1 MISALL
7 MMFLLICLSIVSFLT
22 VVCPSLTVGLA
33 APAEFSTSLLST
45 AYFVLLFT
53 TIFYSGQ
60 RMFLLIAFGVAVHFK
75 QHSSLTYQNSSFF
88 RTTDGRQPELRNY
101 GQGEAGSRLT
111 VRSSKLFYTFST
123 NFCLSSLVCE
133 ASATATC
140 SLIVSFS
147 AKRQRSRQKML
158 RLCVI
163 NLF

>member
-1 MISALL
+1 MISVLL
-7 MMFLLICLSIVSFLT
+7 VMFLSICLSIVSFVT
-22 VVCPSLTVGLA
+22 VVCSLLTVGLA
-33 APAEFSTSLLST
+33 APAELSTSLLST
-45 AYFVLLFT
+45 VYFVLLFT

-75 QHSSLTYQNSSFF
+75 QHSSLTYQNSIFF

-111 VRSSKLFYTFST
+111 VRSLKPFYTFST

-140 SLIVSFS
+140 SLIISLS
-147 AKRQRSRQKML
+147 AKRQRSPSMDL
-158 RLCVI
+158 G
-163 NLF
+163 